1 MTVAH
6 VVQLCT
12 AHIAAA
18 DNLNLLDHRRV
29 NREGT
34 LNTNTERNLAN
45 GEGLAHTRA
54 LAANNE
60 ALENLHT
67 AVLTFNNVHVNVE
80 GVAGGELGN
89 VVTKG
94 LLVDKVESL
103 H

>member
-1 MTVAH
+1 M
-6 VVQLCT
+6 
-12 AHIAAA
+12 
-18 DNLNLLDHRRV
+18 NG
-29 NREGT
+29 EGT

-54 LAANNE
+54 LTANNE

-67 AVLTFNNVHVNVE
+67 AVLTFNNIHVNVE
-80 GVAGGELGN
+80 GVTGGELGN